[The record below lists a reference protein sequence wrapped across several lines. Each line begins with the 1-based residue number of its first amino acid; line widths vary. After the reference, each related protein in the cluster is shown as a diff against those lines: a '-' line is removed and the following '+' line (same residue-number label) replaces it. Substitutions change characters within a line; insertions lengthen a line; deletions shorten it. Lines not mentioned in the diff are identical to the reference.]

1 MLSQRAHH
9 LQQVIANLYL
19 QFPELKDDEDLRLDT
34 IEGATDL
41 KELATAIIHA
51 LSDARALY
59 DGTQLRMDNLEERQE
74 RFKRRGEFL
83 RAMLL
88 KILQQVDVR
97 KLELAEATLSVKAGQ
112 QRLVGEVDPSEL
124 PDELCKIKR
133 EADRTKIRELL
144 LSGGAVDGFALSN
157 AEPSLAVYGMKAL
170 KRTERAEP

>member
-41 KELATAIIHA
+41 KELATAIV
-51 LSDARALY
+51 RAIGNTRGLY
-59 DGTQLRMDNLEERQE
+59 DGAKLRMDELKARQE
-74 RFKRRGEFL
+74 RFKLRGEFL

-112 QRLVGEVDPSEL
+112 QRLIGEVDPNAL

-133 EADRTKIRELL
+133 EVDRTKIRELL
-144 LSGGAVDGFALSN
+144 LSGGAVGGFALSN
-157 AEPSLAVYGMKAL
+157 AEPSLAVYVK
-170 KRTERAEP
+170 